1 VKTILIGTTNQG
13 KVNDF
18 KQLLEKEGMQ
28 VLSLRDLD
36 DAIEVEETGTTFAE
50 NAILKAE
57 TLSRYYNQIVIAD
70 DSGLEIEALNGR
82 PGVYSARYAG
92 EHKSDEDNIKKV
104 LAEMEGIPFQDRK
117 AAFVCVLALAIPGK
131 ETKIFEGKCHGYI
144 AEIPKGNNGFGYD
157 PIFYVPEKEKTMA
170 ELSLEEKNELS
181 HRKKALDKLKK
192 YWDEHLQL

>member
-1 VKTILIGTTNQG
+1 MKKILIGTTNEG

-18 KQLLEKEGMQ
+18 KQLLENEQIQ

-36 DAIEVEETGTTFAE
+36 NAIDVEETGTTFAE

-70 DSGLEIEALNGR
+70 DSGLEIEALNGK

-92 EHKSDEDNIKKV
+92 EHKSDEDNINKV
-104 LAEMEGIPFQDRK
+104 LSEMEGIPFHNRK
-117 AAFVCVLALAIPGK
+117 AAFVCVLALAVPGQ
-131 ETKIFEGKCHGYI
+131 ETKIFEGKCEGYI
-144 AEIPKGNNGFGYD
+144 TEKPKGNNGFGYD

-181 HRKKALDKLKK
+181 HRRRAIDKLKE
-192 YWDEHLQL
+192 YWEQEME

>member
-1 VKTILIGTTNQG
+1 VKTVLIGTTNQG
-13 KVNDF
+13 KVKDF
-18 KQLLEKEGMQ
+18 KQLLETEGLQ
-28 VLSLRDLD
+28 VISLRDLD

-57 TLSRYYNQIVIAD
+57 TLSRHYNKIVIAD

-104 LAEMEGIPFQDRK
+104 LAEMEGVPFHDRK

-131 ETKIFEGKCHGYI
+131 ETKIFEGKCNGYI
-144 AEIPKGNNGFGYD
+144 TEQPKGTNGFGYD

-181 HRKKALDKLKK
+181 HRKKAIDKLIK
-192 YWDEHLQL
+192 YWNEHLQL

>member
-1 VKTILIGTTNQG
+1 MKKILIGTTNEG

-18 KQLLEKEGMQ
+18 KQLLENEQIQ

-36 DAIEVEETGTTFAE
+36 NAIDVEETGTTFAE

-70 DSGLEIEALNGR
+70 DSGLEIEALNGK

-92 EHKSDEDNIKKV
+92 EHKSDEDNINKV
-104 LAEMEGIPFQDRK
+104 LSEMEGIPFHNRK
-117 AAFVCVLALAIPGK
+117 AAFVCVLALAVPGQ
-131 ETKIFEGKCHGYI
+131 ETKIFEGKCDGYI
-144 AEIPKGNNGFGYD
+144 TEKPKGNNGFGYD

-181 HRKKALDKLKK
+181 HRKRAIDKLKE
-192 YWDEHLQL
+192 YWEQEME

>member
-1 VKTILIGTTNQG
+1 MKKILIGTTNEG

-18 KQLLEKEGMQ
+18 KQLLENEQIQ

-36 DAIEVEETGTTFAE
+36 NAIDVEETGTTFAE

-70 DSGLEIEALNGR
+70 DSGLEIEALNGK

-92 EHKSDEDNIKKV
+92 EHKSDEDNINKV
-104 LAEMEGIPFQDRK
+104 LSEMEGIPFHNRK
-117 AAFVCVLALAIPGK
+117 AAFVCVLALAVPGQ
-131 ETKIFEGKCHGYI
+131 ETKIFEGKCDGYI
-144 AEIPKGNNGFGYD
+144 TEKPKGNNGFGYD
-157 PIFYVPEKEKTMA
+157 PIFYVLEKEKTMA

-181 HRKKALDKLKK
+181 HRKRAIDKLKE
-192 YWDEHLQL
+192 YWEQEME

>member
-1 VKTILIGTTNQG
+1 MKKILIGTTNEG

-18 KQLLEKEGMQ
+18 KQLLENEQIQ

-36 DAIEVEETGTTFAE
+36 NAIDVEETGTTFAE

-70 DSGLEIEALNGR
+70 DSGLEIEALNGK

-92 EHKSDEDNIKKV
+92 EHKSDEDNINKV
-104 LAEMEGIPFQDRK
+104 LSEMEGIPFHNRK
-117 AAFVCVLALAIPGK
+117 AAFVCVLALAVPGQ
-131 ETKIFEGKCHGYI
+131 ETKIFEGKCEGYI
-144 AEIPKGNNGFGYD
+144 TEKPKGNNGFGYD

-170 ELSLEEKNELS
+170 ELSLGGKNELS
-181 HRKKALDKLKK
+181 HRKRAIDKLKE
-192 YWDEHLQL
+192 YWEQEME

>member
-1 VKTILIGTTNQG
+1 MKTILIGTANAG

-18 KQLLEKEGMQ
+18 VQLLGNEDIQ
-28 VLSLRDLD
+28 ILSLRDLD
-36 DAIEVEETGTTFAE
+36 HPIEVEETGTTFAE

-57 TLSRYYNQIVIAD
+57 TLSRHYNQIVIAD

-104 LAEMEGIPFQDRK
+104 LAEMEGIPFQKRK

-131 ETKIFEGKCHGYI
+131 ETKIFEGKCHGFI
-144 AEIPKGNNGFGYD
+144 ADKPKGTNGFGYD
-157 PIFYVPEKEKTMA
+157 PIFYVPEKGKTMA

-181 HRKKALDKLKK
+181 HRKKAIDKLKK
-192 YWDEHLQL
+192 YWEEEMRL

>member
-1 VKTILIGTTNQG
+1 MKKILIGTTNEG

-18 KQLLEKEGMQ
+18 KQLLENEQIQ

-36 DAIEVEETGTTFAE
+36 NAIDVEETGTTFAE

-70 DSGLEIEALNGR
+70 DSGLEIEALNGK

-92 EHKSDEDNIKKV
+92 EHKSDEDNINKV
-104 LAEMEGIPFQDRK
+104 LSEMEGIPFHNRK
-117 AAFVCVLALAIPGK
+117 AAFVCVLALAVPGQ
-131 ETKIFEGKCHGYI
+131 ETKIFEGKCEGYI
-144 AEIPKGNNGFGYD
+144 TEKPKGNNGFGYD

-181 HRKKALDKLKK
+181 HRKRAIDKLKE
-192 YWDEHLQL
+192 YWEQEME

>member
-1 VKTILIGTTNQG
+1 MKTILIGTTNQG

-18 KQLLEKEGMQ
+18 KQLLEKEGIK

-57 TLSRYYNQIVIAD
+57 TFSRHYNQIVIAD

-104 LAEMEGIPFQDRK
+104 LSEMEGVPFHARK

-144 AEIPKGNNGFGYD
+144 TEQPKGTNGFGYD
-157 PIFYVPEKEKTMA
+157 PIFYVPEKGKTMA

-181 HRKKALDKLKK
+181 HRKKAIDKLKK